1 MSDHLSDV
9 ISLQAQ
15 LSRALARAAYAEER
29 LRLNQNTC
37 EDAMLLC
44 HLHRQETD
52 RVRGHNRLLE
62 VECARLNAHLHPV
75 VGRDATITSQS
86 NLSSA
91 GADCKTI
98 LPSKQAA
105 KTFSPAPSPVVP
117 IP

>member
-62 VECARLNAHLHPV
+62 VECARLNAHLHPAPPADV
-75 VGRDATITSQS
+75 PHKK

-91 GADCKTI
+91 GAGGQNNYSSSASPVSTV
-98 LPSKQAA
+98 
-105 KTFSPAPSPVVP
+105 SPAPSPVVP
-117 IP
+117 VP